1 MELSFR
7 RCRLF
12 LRRYGIEVKEAETM
26 KIAMMTNSYKPF
38 VAGVPVSVERLTEGL
53 RRIGHEVVVFAPSYD
68 TQEEEQDVVRYGSL
82 LRNVA
87 GGFSVPNSLDPIIEE
102 RFREEDFDVIHVHHP
117 MMMGET
123 ARYLSKRYEV
133 PLVFTYHT
141 RYEQYLHYVGLS
153 GFGRLMPSYIR
164 HCTTPCDLVIAPTPL
179 MKEYLEEISV
189 KPPVSVLPTGL
200 PMDSFLPDEEKAA
213 QIRRMYLRG
222 RKHLFVSVSRLAK
235 EKNVEFLIRSVKL
248 IKERRGSDFKLL
260 LVGDGPER
268 KHLQRLAEEL
278 GVQEEITFVGA
289 VPNEEIRNYCH
300 AADLFLFASRSE
312 TQGIVLIESMAAG
325 TPVLAVRATGIE
337 DVVVNGKNGYMTSVS
352 EIEFTEKLMD
362 ILEKKEL
369 QILRE
374 GAKVTAQNYHSDLI
388 AAKAEKIYMEAIR
401 RRARKEEERH
411 FRKRGDVVYFSS
423 AMHM

>member
-38 VAGVPVSVERLTEGL
+38 VAGVPISVERLTEGL

-68 TQEEEQDVVRYGSL
+68 MQEEEQDVVRYGSL

-117 MMMGET
+117 MMMGEA

-153 GFGRLMPSYIR
+153 GLSRLMPSYIR
-164 HCTTPCDLVIAPTPL
+164 HCTSPCDLVIAPTPL

-200 PMDSFLPDEEKAA
+200 PMDSFSPDTEKAA

-278 GVQEEITFVGA
+278 GVQEEIVFVGA

-300 AADLFLFASRSE
+300 AADLFLFASQSE

-325 TPVLAVRATGIE
+325 TPVLAVRATGTE
-337 DVVVNGKNGYMTSVS
+337 DVVICGENGYMTNVS
-352 EIEFTEKLMD
+352 EIEFSEKLMD

-369 QILRE
+369 QILTE
-374 GAKVTAQNYHSDLI
+374 GAKKTAENYRSNLI

>member
-38 VAGVPVSVERLTEGL
+38 VAGVPISVERLTEGL
-53 RRIGHEVVVFAPSYD
+53 RRMGHEVVVFAPSYD
-68 TQEEEQDVVRYGSL
+68 MQEEEKDVVRYGSL

-87 GGFSVPNSLDPIIEE
+87 GGFSIPNSLDPIIED

-117 MMMGET
+117 MMMGEA

-153 GFGRLMPSYIR
+153 GLSRLMPSYLR
-164 HCTTPCDLVIAPTPL
+164 HCTAPCDLVIAPTPL
-179 MKEYLEEISV
+179 MKEYLEGISV
-189 KPPVSVLPTGL
+189 KPPVSVLPTGI
-200 PMDSFLPDEEKAA
+200 PMDSFSPDTEKAA

-278 GVQEEITFVGA
+278 GVQEEIVFVGA

-325 TPVLAVRATGIE
+325 TPVLAVRATGTE
-337 DVVVNGKNGYMTSVS
+337 DVVICGENGYMTNVS
-352 EIEFTEKLMD
+352 EMEFSDKLMD
-362 ILEKKEL
+362 ILGKKEL
-369 QILRE
+369 QILTE
-374 GAKVTAQNYHSDLI
+374 GAKKTAENYHSDLI
-388 AAKAEKIYMEAIR
+388 AAKAEGIYMEAIR
-401 RRARKEEERH
+401 HRARKEEERH
-411 FRKRGDVVYFSS
+411 FWKRRDVVYFSS
-423 AMHM
+423 AIHM

>member
-278 GVQEEITFVGA
+278 GVQEEIVFVGA

-325 TPVLAVRATGIE
+325 TPVLAVRATGTE
-337 DVVVNGKNGYMTSVS
+337 DVVICGENGYMTNVS
-352 EIEFTEKLMD
+352 EIEFSEKLMD

-369 QILRE
+369 QILTE
-374 GAKVTAQNYHSDLI
+374 GAKKTAENYHSDLI

>member
-38 VAGVPVSVERLTEGL
+38 VAGVPISVERLTEGL
-53 RRIGHEVVVFAPSYD
+53 RRMGHEVVVFAPSYD
-68 TQEEEQDVVRYGSL
+68 MQEEEKDVVRYGSL

-117 MMMGET
+117 MMMGEA

-153 GFGRLMPSYIR
+153 GLSRLMPSYLR
-164 HCTTPCDLVIAPTPL
+164 HCTAPCDLVIAPTPL

-278 GVQEEITFVGA
+278 GVQEEIVFVGA

-325 TPVLAVRATGIE
+325 TPVLAVRATGTE
-337 DVVVNGKNGYMTSVS
+337 DVVICGENGYMTNVS
-352 EIEFTEKLMD
+352 EIEFSEKLMD

-369 QILRE
+369 QILTE
-374 GAKVTAQNYHSDLI
+374 GAKKTADNYRSDLI

>member
-1 MELSFR
+1 
-7 RCRLF
+7 
-12 LRRYGIEVKEAETM
+12 M

-53 RRIGHEVVVFAPSYD
+53 RRIGHEVIVFAPSYD

-153 GFGRLMPSYIR
+153 GFGRVVPSYIR
-164 HCTTPCDLVIAPTPL
+164 HCTAPCDLVIAPTPL
-179 MKEYLEEISV
+179 MKKYLEEISV

-200 PMDSFLPDEEKAA
+200 PMDSFLPDEESAA

-235 EKNVEFLIRSVKL
+235 EKNVEFLIRSMKL

-260 LVGDGPER
+260 LVGDGPEK

-278 GVQEEITFVGA
+278 GVQEEIVFVGA

-325 TPVLAVRATGIE
+325 TPVLAVRATGTE
-337 DVVVNGKNGYMTSVS
+337 DVVICGENGYMTNVS
-352 EIEFTEKLMD
+352 EMEFSEKLMD

-388 AAKAEKIYMEAIR
+388 AAKAEKIYMEAMR

-411 FRKRGDVVYFSS
+411 FGKRGDVVYFSS

>member
-278 GVQEEITFVGA
+278 GVQEEIVFVGA

-325 TPVLAVRATGIE
+325 TPVLAVRATGTE
-337 DVVVNGKNGYMTSVS
+337 DVVICGENGYMTNVS
-352 EIEFTEKLMD
+352 EIEFSEKLMD

-369 QILRE
+369 QILTE
-374 GAKVTAQNYHSDLI
+374 GAKKTADNYRSDLI

>member
-1 MELSFR
+1 
-7 RCRLF
+7 
-12 LRRYGIEVKEAETM
+12 M

-53 RRIGHEVVVFAPSYD
+53 RRMGHEVVVFAPSYD

-153 GFGRLMPSYIR
+153 GFGKLMPSYIR

-278 GVQEEITFVGA
+278 GVQEEIVFVGA

-325 TPVLAVRATGIE
+325 TPVLAVRATGTE
-337 DVVVNGKNGYMTSVS
+337 DVVICGENGYMTNVS
-352 EIEFTEKLMD
+352 EIEFSEKLMD

-369 QILRE
+369 QILTE
-374 GAKVTAQNYHSDLI
+374 GAKKTAENYRSDLI

>member
-278 GVQEEITFVGA
+278 GVQEEIVFVGA

-325 TPVLAVRATGIE
+325 TPVLAVRATGTE
-337 DVVVNGKNGYMTSVS
+337 DVVICGENGYMTNVS
-352 EIEFTEKLMD
+352 EIEFSEKLMD

-369 QILRE
+369 QILTE
-374 GAKVTAQNYHSDLI
+374 GAKKTAENYRSDLI

-411 FRKRGDVVYFSS
+411 CRKRGDVVYFSS

>member
-68 TQEEEQDVVRYGSL
+68 MQEEEQDVVRYGSL

-117 MMMGET
+117 MMMGEA

-153 GFGRLMPSYIR
+153 GLSRLMPSYIR

-213 QIRRMYLRG
+213 QIRKMYLRG

-300 AADLFLFASRSE
+300 AANLFLFASRSE

-325 TPVLAVRATGIE
+325 TPVLAVRATGTE
-337 DVVVNGKNGYMTSVS
+337 DVVICGENGYMTNVS
-352 EIEFTEKLMD
+352 EIEFSEKLMD

-369 QILRE
+369 QILTE
-374 GAKVTAQNYHSDLI
+374 GAKKTAENYRSDLI

>member
-1 MELSFR
+1 M
-7 RCRLF
+7 
-12 LRRYGIEVKEAETM
+12 
-26 KIAMMTNSYKPF
+26 
-38 VAGVPVSVERLTEGL
+38 
-53 RRIGHEVVVFAPSYD
+53 
-68 TQEEEQDVVRYGSL
+68 
-82 LRNVA
+82 
-87 GGFSVPNSLDPIIEE
+87 
-102 RFREEDFDVIHVHHP
+102 
-117 MMMGET
+117 
-123 ARYLSKRYEV
+123 
-133 PLVFTYHT
+133 
-141 RYEQYLHYVGLS
+141 
-153 GFGRLMPSYIR
+153 
-164 HCTTPCDLVIAPTPL
+164 
-179 MKEYLEEISV
+179 
-189 KPPVSVLPTGL
+189 
-200 PMDSFLPDEEKAA
+200 
-213 QIRRMYLRG
+213 RG

-278 GVQEEITFVGA
+278 GVQEEIVFVGA

-325 TPVLAVRATGIE
+325 TPVLAVRATGTE
-337 DVVVNGKNGYMTSVS
+337 DVVICGENGYMTNVS
-352 EIEFTEKLMD
+352 EIEFSEKLMD

-369 QILRE
+369 QILTE
-374 GAKVTAQNYHSDLI
+374 GAKKTADNYRSDLI

-423 AMHM
+423 AMYM

>member
-268 KHLQRLAEEL
+268 KHLERLAEEL
-278 GVQEEITFVGA
+278 NVQEEIVFVGA

-325 TPVLAVRATGIE
+325 TPVLAVRATGTE
-337 DVVVNGKNGYMTSVS
+337 DVVICGENGYMTNVS
-352 EIEFTEKLMD
+352 EIEFSEKLMD

-369 QILRE
+369 QILTE
-374 GAKVTAQNYHSDLI
+374 GAKKTADNYRSDLI

>member
-38 VAGVPVSVERLTEGL
+38 VAGVPISVERLTEGL
-53 RRIGHEVVVFAPSYD
+53 RRMGHEVVVFAPSYD
-68 TQEEEQDVVRYGSL
+68 MQEEEKDVVRYGSL

-117 MMMGET
+117 MMMGEA

-278 GVQEEITFVGA
+278 GVQEEIVFVGA

-325 TPVLAVRATGIE
+325 TPVLAVRATGTE
-337 DVVVNGKNGYMTSVS
+337 DVVICGENGYMTNVS
-352 EIEFTEKLMD
+352 EIEFSEKLMD

-369 QILRE
+369 QILTE
-374 GAKVTAQNYHSDLI
+374 GAKKTAENYRSDLI

>member
-164 HCTTPCDLVIAPTPL
+164 HCTTPCDLVIAPAPL

-278 GVQEEITFVGA
+278 GVQEEIVFVGA

-300 AADLFLFASRSE
+300 AADLFLFASQSE

-325 TPVLAVRATGIE
+325 TPVLAVRATGTE
-337 DVVVNGKNGYMTSVS
+337 DVVICGENGYMTNVS
-352 EIEFTEKLMD
+352 EIEFSEKLMD

-369 QILRE
+369 QILTE
-374 GAKVTAQNYHSDLI
+374 GAKKTAENYRSDLI

>member
-278 GVQEEITFVGA
+278 GVQEEIVFVGA

-325 TPVLAVRATGIE
+325 TPVLAVRATGTE
-337 DVVVNGKNGYMTSVS
+337 DVVICGENGYMTNVS
-352 EIEFTEKLMD
+352 EIEFSEKLMD

-369 QILRE
+369 QILTE
-374 GAKVTAQNYHSDLI
+374 GAKKTAENYRSDLI

>member
-1 MELSFR
+1 
-7 RCRLF
+7 
-12 LRRYGIEVKEAETM
+12 M

-68 TQEEEQDVVRYGSL
+68 MQEEEQDVVRYGSL

-117 MMMGET
+117 MMMGEA

-153 GFGRLMPSYIR
+153 GLSRLMPSYLR
-164 HCTTPCDLVIAPTPL
+164 HCTAPCDLVIAPTPL

-278 GVQEEITFVGA
+278 GVQEEIVFVGA

-325 TPVLAVRATGIE
+325 TPVLAVRATGTE
-337 DVVVNGKNGYMTSVS
+337 DVVICGENGYMTNVS
-352 EIEFTEKLMD
+352 EIEFSEKLMD

-369 QILRE
+369 QILTE
-374 GAKVTAQNYHSDLI
+374 GAKKTAENYRSDLI

>member
-1 MELSFR
+1 
-7 RCRLF
+7 
-12 LRRYGIEVKEAETM
+12 M

-68 TQEEEQDVVRYGSL
+68 MQEEEQDVVRYGSL

-117 MMMGET
+117 MMMGEA

-153 GFGRLMPSYIR
+153 GLSRLMPSYIR

-213 QIRRMYLRG
+213 QIRKMYLRG

-300 AADLFLFASRSE
+300 AANLFLFASRSE

-325 TPVLAVRATGIE
+325 TPVLAVRATGTE
-337 DVVVNGKNGYMTSVS
+337 DVVICGENGYMTNVS
-352 EIEFTEKLMD
+352 EIEFSEKLMD

-369 QILRE
+369 QILTE
-374 GAKVTAQNYHSDLI
+374 GAKKTAENYRSDLI

>member
-1 MELSFR
+1 
-7 RCRLF
+7 
-12 LRRYGIEVKEAETM
+12 M

-38 VAGVPVSVERLTEGL
+38 VAGVPISVERLTEGL
-53 RRIGHEVVVFAPSYD
+53 RRMGHEVVVFAPSYD
-68 TQEEEQDVVRYGSL
+68 MQEEEKDVVRYGSL

-117 MMMGET
+117 MMMGEA

-153 GFGRLMPSYIR
+153 GLSRLMPSYLR
-164 HCTTPCDLVIAPTPL
+164 HCTAPCDLVIAPTPL
-179 MKEYLEEISV
+179 MKEYLEGISV
-189 KPPVSVLPTGL
+189 KPPVSVLPTGI
-200 PMDSFLPDEEKAA
+200 PMDSFSPDTEKAA
-213 QIRRMYLRG
+213 QIRKMYLQG

-248 IKERRGSDFKLL
+248 IKEKRGSDFKLL

-268 KHLQRLAEEL
+268 KHLERLAEEL
-278 GVQEEITFVGA
+278 NVQEEIVFVGA

-312 TQGIVLIESMAAG
+312 TQGIVLIESMAVG
-325 TPVLAVRATGIE
+325 TPVLAVRATGTE
-337 DVVVNGKNGYMTSVS
+337 DVVVCGENGYMTNVS
-352 EIEFTEKLMD
+352 EMEFSDKLMD
-362 ILEKKEL
+362 ILGKKEL
-369 QILRE
+369 QILTE
-374 GAKVTAQNYHSDLI
+374 GAKKTAENYHSDLI
-388 AAKAEKIYMEAIR
+388 ASKAEGIYMEAIR
-401 RRARKEEERH
+401 HRARKEEERH
-411 FRKRGDVVYFSS
+411 FGKRRDVVYFSS
-423 AMHM
+423 AIHM

>member
-1 MELSFR
+1 
-7 RCRLF
+7 
-12 LRRYGIEVKEAETM
+12 M

-68 TQEEEQDVVRYGSL
+68 MQEEEQDVVRYGSL

-117 MMMGET
+117 MMMGEA

-153 GFGRLMPSYIR
+153 GLSRLMPSYIR

-260 LVGDGPER
+260 LVGDGPEI

-278 GVQEEITFVGA
+278 GVQEEIVFVGA

-325 TPVLAVRATGIE
+325 TPVLAVRATGTE
-337 DVVVNGKNGYMTSVS
+337 DVVICGENGYMTNVS
-352 EIEFTEKLMD
+352 EIEFSEKLMD

-369 QILRE
+369 QILTE
-374 GAKVTAQNYHSDLI
+374 GAKKTAENYRSDLI

>member
-38 VAGVPVSVERLTEGL
+38 VAGVPISVERLTEGL

-278 GVQEEITFVGA
+278 GVQEEIVFVGA

-325 TPVLAVRATGIE
+325 TPVLAVRATGTE
-337 DVVVNGKNGYMTSVS
+337 DVVICGENGYMTNVS
-352 EIEFTEKLMD
+352 EIEFSEKLMD

-369 QILRE
+369 QILTE
-374 GAKVTAQNYHSDLI
+374 GAKKTAENYRSDLI

>member
-38 VAGVPVSVERLTEGL
+38 VAGVPISVERLTEGL
-53 RRIGHEVVVFAPSYD
+53 RRMGHEVVVFAPSYD
-68 TQEEEQDVVRYGSL
+68 MQEEEKDVVRYGSL

-117 MMMGET
+117 MMMGEA

-153 GFGRLMPSYIR
+153 GLSRLMPSYLR
-164 HCTTPCDLVIAPTPL
+164 HCTAPCDLVIAPTPL

-260 LVGDGPER
+260 LVGDGPEI

-278 GVQEEITFVGA
+278 GVQEEIVFVGA

-325 TPVLAVRATGIE
+325 TPVLAVRATGTE
-337 DVVVNGKNGYMTSVS
+337 DVVICGENGYMTNVS
-352 EIEFTEKLMD
+352 EIEFSEKLMD

-369 QILRE
+369 QILTE
-374 GAKVTAQNYHSDLI
+374 GAKKTADNYRSDLI

>member
-278 GVQEEITFVGA
+278 GVQEEIVFVGA

-300 AADLFLFASRSE
+300 AADLFLFASQSE

-325 TPVLAVRATGIE
+325 TPVLAVRATGTE
-337 DVVVNGKNGYMTSVS
+337 DVVICGENGYMTNVS
-352 EIEFTEKLMD
+352 EIEFSEKLMD

-369 QILRE
+369 QILTE
-374 GAKVTAQNYHSDLI
+374 GAKKTAENYRSDLI

>member
-260 LVGDGPER
+260 LVGDGPEI

-278 GVQEEITFVGA
+278 GVQEEIVFVGA

-300 AADLFLFASRSE
+300 AADLFLFASQSE

-325 TPVLAVRATGIE
+325 TPVLAVRATGTE
-337 DVVVNGKNGYMTSVS
+337 DVVICGENGYMTNVS
-352 EIEFTEKLMD
+352 EIEFSEKLMD

-369 QILRE
+369 QILTE
-374 GAKVTAQNYHSDLI
+374 GAKKTAENYRSDLI

>member
-1 MELSFR
+1 
-7 RCRLF
+7 
-12 LRRYGIEVKEAETM
+12 M

-53 RRIGHEVVVFAPSYD
+53 RRMGHEVVVFAPSYD
-68 TQEEEQDVVRYGSL
+68 TQKEEQGVVRCGSL

-153 GFGRLMPSYIR
+153 GLGRLMPSYLR
-164 HCTTPCDLVIAPTPL
+164 HCTAPCDLVIAPTPL

-278 GVQEEITFVGA
+278 GVQEEITFVRA

-325 TPVLAVRATGIE
+325 TPVLAVRATGTE
-337 DVVVNGKNGYMTSVS
+337 DVVICGENGYMTNVS
-352 EIEFTEKLMD
+352 EMEFSEKLMD

-369 QILRE
+369 QILTE
-374 GAKVTAQNYHSDLI
+374 GAKKTAENYRSDLI

-423 AMHM
+423 AMYM

>member
-38 VAGVPVSVERLTEGL
+38 VAGVPISVERLTEGL
-53 RRIGHEVVVFAPSYD
+53 RRMGHEVVVFAPSYD

-153 GFGRLMPSYIR
+153 GFGKLMPSYIR

-278 GVQEEITFVGA
+278 GVQEEITFVRA

-325 TPVLAVRATGIE
+325 TPVLAVRATGTE
-337 DVVVNGKNGYMTSVS
+337 DVVICGENGYMTNVS
-352 EIEFTEKLMD
+352 EIEFSEKLMD

-369 QILRE
+369 QILTE
-374 GAKVTAQNYHSDLI
+374 GAKKTADNYRSDLI

>member
-38 VAGVPVSVERLTEGL
+38 VAGVPISVERLTEGL
-53 RRIGHEVVVFAPSYD
+53 RRMGHEVVVFAPSYD

-278 GVQEEITFVGA
+278 GVQEEIVFVGA

-325 TPVLAVRATGIE
+325 TPVLAVRATGTE
-337 DVVVNGKNGYMTSVS
+337 DVVICGENGYMTNVS
-352 EIEFTEKLMD
+352 EIEFSEKLMD

-369 QILRE
+369 QILTE
-374 GAKVTAQNYHSDLI
+374 GAKKTADNYRSDLI

>member
-1 MELSFR
+1 
-7 RCRLF
+7 
-12 LRRYGIEVKEAETM
+12 M

-68 TQEEEQDVVRYGSL
+68 MQEEEQDVVRYGSL

-153 GFGRLMPSYIR
+153 GLSRLMPSYLR
-164 HCTTPCDLVIAPTPL
+164 HCTAPCDLVIAPTPL

-278 GVQEEITFVGA
+278 GVQEEIVFVGA

-325 TPVLAVRATGIE
+325 TPVLAVRATGTE
-337 DVVVNGKNGYMTSVS
+337 DVVICGENGYMTNVS
-352 EIEFTEKLMD
+352 EIEFSEKLMD

-369 QILRE
+369 QILTE
-374 GAKVTAQNYHSDLI
+374 GAKKTAENYRSDLI

>member
-38 VAGVPVSVERLTEGL
+38 VAGVPISVERLTEGL
-53 RRIGHEVVVFAPSYD
+53 RRMGHEVVVFAPSYD
-68 TQEEEQDVVRYGSL
+68 MQEEEKDVVRYGSL

-117 MMMGET
+117 MMMGEA

-153 GFGRLMPSYIR
+153 GLSRLMPSYIR

-278 GVQEEITFVGA
+278 GVQEEIVFVGA

-325 TPVLAVRATGIE
+325 TPVLAVRATGTE
-337 DVVVNGKNGYMTSVS
+337 DVVICGENGYMTNVS
-352 EIEFTEKLMD
+352 EIEFSEKLMD

-369 QILRE
+369 QILTE
-374 GAKVTAQNYHSDLI
+374 GAKKTADNYRSDLI

>member
-1 MELSFR
+1 
-7 RCRLF
+7 
-12 LRRYGIEVKEAETM
+12 M

-38 VAGVPVSVERLTEGL
+38 VAGVPVSVERLTERL

-68 TQEEEQDVVRYGSL
+68 AQEEEKDVVRYGSL

-117 MMMGET
+117 MMMGEA

-153 GFGRLMPSYIR
+153 GLSRLMPSYIR
-164 HCTTPCDLVIAPTPL
+164 HCTSPCDLVIAPTPL

-200 PMDSFLPDEEKAA
+200 PMDSFSPDEEKAA
-213 QIRRMYLRG
+213 QIRRTYLQE

-235 EKNVEFLIRSVKL
+235 EKKVEFLIRSVKL

>member
-53 RRIGHEVVVFAPSYD
+53 RRMGHEVVVFAPSYD

-278 GVQEEITFVGA
+278 GVQEEIVFVGA

-325 TPVLAVRATGIE
+325 TPVLAVRATGTE
-337 DVVVNGKNGYMTSVS
+337 DVVICGENGYMTNVS
-352 EIEFTEKLMD
+352 EIEFSEKLMD

-369 QILRE
+369 QILTE
-374 GAKVTAQNYHSDLI
+374 GAKKTAENYRSDLI

>member
-38 VAGVPVSVERLTEGL
+38 VAGVPISVERLTEGL
-53 RRIGHEVVVFAPSYD
+53 RRMGHEVVVFAPSYD
-68 TQEEEQDVVRYGSL
+68 MQEEEKDVVRYGSL

-117 MMMGET
+117 MMMGEA

-268 KHLQRLAEEL
+268 KHLERLAEEL
-278 GVQEEITFVGA
+278 NVQEEIVFVGA

-325 TPVLAVRATGIE
+325 TPVLAVRATGTE
-337 DVVVNGKNGYMTSVS
+337 DVVICGENGYMTNVS
-352 EIEFTEKLMD
+352 EIEFSEKLMD

-369 QILRE
+369 QILTE
-374 GAKVTAQNYHSDLI
+374 GAKKTAENYRSDLI